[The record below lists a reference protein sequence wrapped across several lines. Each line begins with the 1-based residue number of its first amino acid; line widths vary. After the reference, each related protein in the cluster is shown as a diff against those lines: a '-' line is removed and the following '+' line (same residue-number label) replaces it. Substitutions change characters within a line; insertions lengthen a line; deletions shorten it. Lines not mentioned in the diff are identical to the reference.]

1 MVRPYRWLLNHV
13 GAEGIRL
20 TGAGYLPP
28 AHVETAVAELDLG
41 KEWIGKS
48 NREVQTAPV
57 LHLRESATRMGLL
70 RKHRGMLLTTSRGRA
85 LRDDPAALWWH
96 LAERMPPRSAERCET
111 QAGLLLLAAV
121 AARFPD
127 DLDAFLARQLGAIG
141 WISDGTSLS
150 RSAAA
155 RAAWDTR
162 TVLLRLGGFS
172 YDRHSFRLGKP
183 TPEGITFARAALR
196 SWPR

>member
-1 MVRPYRWLLNHV
+1 MVRDGGPGDALAGPDMTADLPALIDAGTAARMVRLYRWLLDHV

-20 TGAGYLPP
+20 TGAGYLPS
-28 AHVETAVAELDLG
+28 AEVETAVAELDLG

-96 LAERMPPRSAERCET
+96 LAERMPPRSAERCE
-111 QAGLLLLAAV
+111 
-121 AARFPD
+121 RRP
-127 DLDAFLARQLGAIG
+127 
-141 WISDGTSLS
+141 
-150 RSAAA
+150 
-155 RAAWDTR
+155 
-162 TVLLRLGGFS
+162 GFS
-172 YDRHSFRLGKP
+172 CS
-183 TPEGITFARAALR
+183 
-196 SWPR
+196 PR